1 MPHNFT
7 GLTTKDNNFRKGVFL
22 DSFDEPTYLTF
33 ALDFN
38 FDDSPVITDVDE
50 ANLWNSPLFSKGGSP
65 SASSFLLG
73 RGYTA
78 QADGLATFKGILRH
92 LTYNA
97 PWYFQEIEG
106 LNDLFKSNTDMSKGY
121 KTMGN
126 VLKIKTLEAVDLR
139 IAEIAG
145 LYRNAIYDM
154 KHRRERVPDNL
165 RWFSVDVYVAEFRNL
180 RYRIPG
186 EGQTLASTLGVDT
199 AAIGA
204 IVGGGNAISNVMD
217 QYGFIKFRCR
227 QCEFDFSKSLPV
239 GQTVKVHGEGRN
251 QEINNFEI
259 KVGWVEEESK
269 YGDGTRL
276 YEDSTA
282 TSIKNPWGLRKV
294 SNDVQNGLTFLSNLP
309 VIGESI
315 KTAGQKVTDGLS
327 KVGGMINPA
336 LKSAVQ
342 FLNPPVE
349 LGDAYSKGYESN
361 GYIVPKKYNT
371 FELGDVYSKGYESNG
386 DIVPKKPPS
395 PDQNVYI

>member
-7 GLTTKDNNFRKGVFL
+7 GLTAKDNNFKKGTFL

-38 FDDSPVITDVDE
+38 FDETPATTDVDE
-50 ANLWNSPLFSKGGSP
+50 ANLWNSPLFSKGGS

-73 RGYTA
+73 RGYAA
-78 QADGLATFKGILRH
+78 QADGLATFKGILKH

-97 PWYFQEIEG
+97 PWYFQEVEG
-106 LNDLFKSNTDMSKGY
+106 LKELFKDNTDMSKGF
-121 KTMGN
+121 KTSGN

-204 IVGGGNAISNVMD
+204 IVGGGNVISNVMD
-217 QYGFIKFRCR
+217 QYGFIKFKCR
-227 QCEFDFSKSLPV
+227 QCEFDFSKSLPT
-239 GQTVKVHGEGRN
+239 GQAIKVNAEGRN
-251 QEINNFEI
+251 QETNQFDI
-259 KVGWVEEESK
+259 KIGWVEEESK

-276 YEDSTA
+276 YEDPTR
-282 TSIKNPWGLRKV
+282 TSINNPWGSRKMAA
-294 SNDVQNGLTFLSNLP
+294 DIQNGLTFLSNLP
-309 VIGESI
+309 VVGESI

-327 KVGGMINPA
+327 KVGGLINPA
-336 LKSAVQ
+336 LNLQ
-342 FLNPPVE
+342 FN
-349 LGDAYSKGYESN
+349 
-361 GYIVPKKYNT
+361 
-371 FELGDVYSKGYESNG
+371 F
-386 DIVPKKPPS
+386 
-395 PDQNVYI
+395 